1 MPKLAMPG
9 SVLISGLPQGT
20 NKTDFNGSFS
30 VGQVLDAKHFQYFQA
45 ANDDTS
51 TCLATCKA
59 SFGTPFLTYSISPAI
74 VGISFNP
81 ITRIAVLAAPNAT
94 SSQITFI
101 DPKNQSVSAMSLFSA
116 QTAPPAP
123 PLPQPR

>member
-59 SFGTPFLTYSISPAI
+59 SFGTPFLPYSVSPAI

-81 ITRIAVLAAPNAT
+81 ITRNAVLAAPNAA

-101 DPKNQSVSAMSLFSA
+101 DPTCQSVSSMSMFSDE
-116 QTAPPAP
+116 TGPAG
-123 PLPQPR
+123 PR